1 MAVITG
7 IHTSDV
13 LLRRDW
19 TWGSSAMAKDI
30 ILSTSSNFDDS
41 LSNSAAISDCKG
53 SSRQTA
59 WEIIQGRAG
68 CSYRRGEP
76 IIPLQV
82 PWGVWMALS
91 LLLTR
96 VLLSWLAVLLPL
108 GCLVTPPEHI
118 IICVLHYKLEQRT
131 FSSKGKFIITK
142 LYYLTQSQIIIAEKL
157 EVFYSMKII
166 AMQEKK
172 MKNF

>member
-1 MAVITG
+1 MYCSGETEPGGPRPWLRISSCQRHPTLTTACPTR
-7 IHTSDV
+7 
-13 LLRRDW
+13 LLSPTARVVAD
-19 TWGSSAMAKDI
+19 KLHEKLYKVEQD
-30 ILSTSSNFDDS
+30 
-41 LSNSAAISDCKG
+41 AAI
-53 SSRQTA
+53 
-59 WEIIQGRAG
+59 AG
-68 CSYRRGEP
+68 GEP